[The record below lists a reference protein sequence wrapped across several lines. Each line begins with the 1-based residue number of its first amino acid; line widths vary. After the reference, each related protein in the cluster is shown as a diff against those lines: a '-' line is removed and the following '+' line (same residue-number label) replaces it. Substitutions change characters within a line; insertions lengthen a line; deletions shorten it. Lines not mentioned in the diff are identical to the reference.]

1 MEKGKRDVGTD
12 KSGMLLQEYRNQKN
26 LLSAL
31 LRDKKTNKRIVLVGK
46 NLDKNHLLRFLS
58 QAKLNQDI
66 LLQYMNKTEKTKS
79 LFVAI

>member
-46 NLDKNHLLRFLS
+46 
-58 QAKLNQDI
+58 I
-66 LLQYMNKTEKTKS
+66 
-79 LFVAI
+79 